1 MEEAKENNTRTRI
14 KLSQTSKGLIQ
25 WEISA
30 EYDTPEKTIE
40 MLGEAVNRVKN
51 LIDEKGLTCVD
62 EVA

>member
-40 MLGEAVNRVKN
+40 MLGEAVNRVKH